1 MKTIKAIMVKPNETP
16 KTTELK
22 VSIDAFNKAVSVD
35 SDYDCLARCK
45 RLEKGVYVLRT
56 DEDSSL
62 FLAPNRKVGK
72 EIIAGTFYV
81 IAAKDGIPVSLD
93 DKQTEKYMD
102 RFSKIEEFSE
112 NEALLLQL
120 NALSKELDEIS
131 FELRI

>member
-16 KTTELK
+16 KTIKLK
-22 VSIDAFNKAVSVD
+22 VSIDSFNKAVSVD
-35 SDYDCLARCK
+35 ADYDCFARCK
-45 RLEKGVYVLRT
+45 RLEKGVYVLRA

-62 FLAPNRKVGK
+62 FLTPNRKVGK

-81 IAAKDGIPVSLD
+81 IAAKDGIPVSLN

-112 NEALLLQL
+112 SEALLLQL
-120 NALSKELDEIS
+120 NALSKELDEMS

>member
-22 VSIDAFNKAVSVD
+22 VSIDSFNKAVSVD
-35 SDYDCLARCK
+35 TDYDCLARCK
-45 RLEKGVYVLRT
+45 RLEKGVYVLRA
-56 DEDSSL
+56 DEDDSL
-62 FLAPNRKVGK
+62 FLIPNRKVGK

-81 IAAKDGIPVSLD
+81 IAATDGIPVSLSD
-93 DKQTEKYMD
+93 EQAEKYMD
-102 RFSKIEEFSE
+102 RFSRIEKFSE

-120 NALSKELDEIS
+120 NALSKEIDEMS